1 MIINNYNLVIFYK
14 QEAPMKS
21 KKAVAA
27 MLLMSFASA
36 VACSE
41 TVPADTSSTLPSE
54 VIDAI
59 EANTGEYSSMTPE
72 EICATLTLE
81 QKAAQMMQ
89 PTIYHV
95 DPSEMSTTDYGSI
108 LSRIDDWPMPTAE
121 EWFATVNEYQSYAI
135 ASEAGI
141 PFIYGND
148 SVHGVN
154 FASGCTIFPHNINI
168 GAANDAELTEEYG
181 QLVGSDIAHTG
192 MLLNFAPCVAAAQD
206 PRWGRTYESYSS
218 DNEIITT
225 LSTAY
230 TRGLLS
236 QDVLVCPKHFF
247 GDGYTV
253 FGTGENPDMMY
264 IDRGD
269 AQMTDEQ
276 IAEQLAVYQALIDE
290 GVQFIMLSHSSLDGT
305 KMHENAEYISVLKND
320 MGFEGIVL
328 SDWDSIMNCSGETY
342 KDNIILG
349 VNAGIDM
356 FMTDYEHE
364 AAMQYIIDGVNEG
377 LISEERIDD
386 AVTRIIRVK
395 QNAGLFEDPF
405 LEDID
410 PAYEY
415 GSDRSHEVARQLAA
429 ESFVPLKAGDHM
441 TIEPGMRV
449 FVTGPAA
456 DDVGVLC
463 GGWTNWWQ
471 GGTDSDVGDHFVEG
485 NSILDALYIAANDV
499 GFEVV
504 TDQNQIDT
512 CDMVLLCIGEIPYA
526 EWYGD
531 TEDLSITGALG
542 LSSNSSA
549 ITTAAESG
557 LPTLTLIVAGRN
569 VIVDNYIDQWDSCI
583 MLYLPGSEGG
593 NAAVDVITGAAE
605 PSGTLPM
612 PYYSSVDQIG
622 TGECWHDVGW
632 SALQG

>member
-1 MIINNYNLVIFYK
+1 
-14 QEAPMKS
+14 MKKRNIPAGILLLS
-21 KKAVAA
+21 FLTAA
-27 MLLMSFASA
+27 
-36 VACSE
+36 ACSAPA
-41 TVPADTSSTLPSE
+41 TPADTEISATVAASTA
-54 VIDAI
+54 IDFNGSAY
-59 EANTGEYSSMTPE
+59 EGMTPE

-95 DPSEMSTTDYGSI
+95 DPSQMTTTDYGSI
-108 LSRIDDWPMPTAE
+108 LSRIDNWPMPTAD
-121 EWFATVNEYQSYAI
+121 EWFATVTEYQANAI

-168 GAANDAELTEEYG
+168 GAANDVELTEEYG

-218 DNEIITT
+218 DNEIITN

-236 QDVLVCPKHFF
+236 QGVLVCPKHFF

-253 FGTGENPDMMY
+253 FGTGENPDTMY

-269 AQMTDEQ
+269 ARMTEAQ
-276 IAEQLAVYQALIDE
+276 IADQLSVYQALIDE

-305 KMHENAEYISVLKND
+305 KMHENTEYISILKND
-320 MGFEGIVL
+320 MGFDGVVL
-328 SDWDSIMNCSGETY
+328 SDWDSITNCSGETY

-364 AAMQYIIDGVNEG
+364 SAMQYIIEGVNEG
-377 LISEERIDD
+377 LISEDRVDD

-395 QNAGLFEDPF
+395 QNAGLFDDPF
-405 LEDID
+405 LENID

-415 GSDRSHEVARQLAA
+415 GSERSHEVARQLAA
-429 ESFVPLKAGDHM
+429 ESFVPLKVGDHM

-456 DDVGVLC
+456 DDVGILC

-471 GGTDSDVGDHFVEG
+471 GGTDEDVGDHFVEG
-485 NSILDALYIAANDV
+485 NSILDALYTASNEI

-504 TDQNQIDT
+504 TDQNEIGT

-531 TEDLSITGALG
+531 TEDLSITGSLG

-549 ITTAAESG
+549 ITTAANSG

-569 VIVDNYIDQWDSCI
+569 VIISDYIDQWDSCI

-593 NAAVDVITGAAE
+593 NAAVDVITGAAT
-605 PSGTLPM
+605 PTGTLPM

-622 TGECWHDVGW
+622 NGECWHDIGW
-632 SALQG
+632 SALQ